1 MARITW
7 DDGGEATLGPVH
19 GLAVTLVDSTRA
31 YPPGAPVRG
40 TLHGERDVAFTL
52 KVAGSKRE
60 GEGEGFTVRDKL
72 VSATA
77 AVRDA
82 FQALGAPP
90 AA

>member
-19 GLAVTLVDSTRA
+19 DLAVTLLHSTRA

-40 TLHGERDVAFTL
+40 SLHGDGPVAFTL

-60 GEGEGFTVRDKL
+60 GEGFTVRGKL

-82 FQALGAPP
+82 FRALGA
-90 AA
+90 ASG

>member
-19 GLAVTLVDSTRA
+19 DLAVTLVDSTRA

-40 TLHGERDVAFTL
+40 TLHGASDVAFTL

-60 GEGEGFTVRDKL
+60 GEGFTVRGKL

-82 FQALGAPP
+82 FRALGAPP

>member
-1 MARITW
+1 MTRITW

-19 GLAVTLVDSTRA
+19 DLAVTLLASSRA

-40 TLHGERDVAFTL
+40 TLHGEAALAFTL

-60 GEGEGFTVRDKL
+60 GEGFTVRGKL

-82 FQALGAPP
+82 FQALAPSGA
-90 AA
+90 

>member
-1 MARITW
+1 MTRITW
-7 DDGGEATLGPVH
+7 DDGGDATLGPVH
-19 GLAVTLVDSTRA
+19 DLAVTLLASSRA

-40 TLHGERDVAFTL
+40 TLHGDTPLAFTL

-60 GEGEGFTVRDKL
+60 GEGYTVRGKL

-82 FQALGAPP
+82 FQALAPSGA
-90 AA
+90 